1 MIVKYDKSLIVF
13 KETLEYFFY
22 EGYVKGQGWF

>member
-1 MIVKYDKSLIVF
+1 MNVKYDKSLIVF

-22 EGYVKGQGWF
+22 EGYVKGQG